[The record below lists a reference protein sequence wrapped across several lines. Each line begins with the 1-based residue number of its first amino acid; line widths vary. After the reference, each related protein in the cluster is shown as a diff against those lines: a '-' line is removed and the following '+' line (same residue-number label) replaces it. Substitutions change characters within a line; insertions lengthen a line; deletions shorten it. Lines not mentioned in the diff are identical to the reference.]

1 MRYGKTVSIKNKSVA
16 PSKKC
21 IQEFVLIEKF
31 GKFRRIFAYFK
42 SELAKVGNNA
52 KLLPRT
58 FIFCQKSLTCEKV
71 AIGLEQAGIPVIP
84 LSGIRAQNL
93 REEAIREFR
102 DNNVSVL
109 TVTDIAS
116 RGIDIKDVDVVINF
130 DMPLNYTT
138 YVHRVGRA
146 GRIRNG

>member
-1 MRYGKTVSIKNKSVA
+1 MQILNF
-16 PSKKC
+16 
-21 IQEFVLIEKF
+21 Q
-31 GKFRRIFAYFK
+31 
-42 SELAKVGNNA
+42 
-52 KLLPRT
+52 
-58 FIFCQKSLTCEKV
+58 
-71 AIGLEQAGIPVIP
+71 EQAGIPVIP

-146 GRIRNG
+146 GRIRNGKSFSFVVPESDGSVVIELKKVNFLCLIF